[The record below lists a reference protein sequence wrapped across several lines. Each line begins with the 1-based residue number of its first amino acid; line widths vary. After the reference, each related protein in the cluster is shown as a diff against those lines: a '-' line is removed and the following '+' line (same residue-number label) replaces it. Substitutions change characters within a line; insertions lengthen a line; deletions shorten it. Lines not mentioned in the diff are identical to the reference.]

1 MAYMNMKKSTII
13 TALTA
18 MMLVAVGLTG
28 CKYFKPLDGPG
39 MERDSTDLSA
49 LGDSVSIGDSLN
61 VVADDAAQK
70 QNMEAVQAFV
80 EQFYNEWG
88 MENLLDYDYPKQHIT
103 PRLLK
108 CLADSYEF
116 ECEGECLATWKFF
129 YEGGGD
135 VGEFKSRQITAR
147 DGNHVLVE
155 NKYVNYEYDVLLTV
169 IKDGDTFKI
178 DSLQQEVRALN
189 FNEDEY

>member
-70 QNMEAVQAFV
+70 QNMEAV
-80 EQFYNEWG
+80 
-88 MENLLDYDYPKQHIT
+88 
-103 PRLLK
+103 
-108 CLADSYEF
+108 
-116 ECEGECLATWKFF
+116 
-129 YEGGGD
+129 
-135 VGEFKSRQITAR
+135 
-147 DGNHVLVE
+147 
-155 NKYVNYEYDVLLTV
+155 
-169 IKDGDTFKI
+169 
-178 DSLQQEVRALN
+178 
-189 FNEDEY
+189 